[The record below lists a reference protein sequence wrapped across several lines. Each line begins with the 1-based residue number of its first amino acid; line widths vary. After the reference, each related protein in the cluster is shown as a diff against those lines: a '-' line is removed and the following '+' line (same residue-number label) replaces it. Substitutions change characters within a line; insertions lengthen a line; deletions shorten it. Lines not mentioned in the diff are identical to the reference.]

1 MSGCRCSRPRAAG
14 EIGSPSRPRAIS
26 HPVLS
31 RLCDA
36 ALWAVPAVVL
46 ALLPKCPVCLA
57 AWIAVLSGIGVTLP
71 VAASIRW
78 ALVAASVV
86 AMACLAVRQAARLAR
101 T

>member
-1 MSGCRCSRPRAAG
+1 MSGCRCSRQRTATESGGSARTRA
-14 EIGSPSRPRAIS
+14 SS

-31 RLCDA
+31 RLGDA

-46 ALLPKCPVCLA
+46 AILPKCPVCFA

-78 ALVAASVV
+78 VLVAASVV
-86 AMACLAVRQAARLAR
+86 AMVYLTIRQAARLAR